1 MRSVRKN
8 LVAIGL
14 EMKDPAISLKWF
26 TMESSKFVTLI
37 IIADILSTKL
47 ITEIARLYN
56 QILFERYGDMQL
68 IAEAYHLMKDG
79 LGLSHSEMASIL
91 SDWNQG
97 ELDSFLIEITANIL
111 KFIDDDGMPLVNSTV
126 SISC

>member
-1 MRSVRKN
+1 
-8 LVAIGL
+8 
-14 EMKDPAISLKWF
+14 
-26 TMESSKFVTLI
+26 
-37 IIADILSTKL
+37 
-47 ITEIARLYN
+47 
-56 QILFERYGDMQL
+56 MQL

-126 SISC
+126 SMPCCLHNNIS

>member
-1 MRSVRKN
+1 
-8 LVAIGL
+8 
-14 EMKDPAISLKWF
+14 
-26 TMESSKFVTLI
+26 
-37 IIADILSTKL
+37 
-47 ITEIARLYN
+47 
-56 QILFERYGDMQL
+56 MQL

-111 KFIDDDGMPLVNSTV
+111 KFIDDDGMPLVSPIV
-126 SISC
+126 SISFAFHRIYII

>member
-1 MRSVRKN
+1 
-8 LVAIGL
+8 
-14 EMKDPAISLKWF
+14 
-26 TMESSKFVTLI
+26 
-37 IIADILSTKL
+37 
-47 ITEIARLYN
+47 
-56 QILFERYGDMQL
+56 MQL

-111 KFIDDDGMPLVNSTV
+111 KFIDDDGMPLVSSNVFLFHVDFIKNKTFLV
-126 SISC
+126 IS

>member
-1 MRSVRKN
+1 
-8 LVAIGL
+8 
-14 EMKDPAISLKWF
+14 
-26 TMESSKFVTLI
+26 
-37 IIADILSTKL
+37 
-47 ITEIARLYN
+47 
-56 QILFERYGDMQL
+56 MQL

-111 KFIDDDGMPLVNSTV
+111 KFIDDDGMPLVSSNVFYFMLTS
-126 SISC
+126 

>member
-1 MRSVRKN
+1 MN
-8 LVAIGL
+8 I
-14 EMKDPAISLKWF
+14 
-26 TMESSKFVTLI
+26 
-37 IIADILSTKL
+37 TKL
-47 ITEIARLYN
+47 ITKIARLFN
-56 QILFERYGDMQL
+56 LILFFRYGDMQL

-111 KFIDDDGMPLVNSTV
+111 KFIDDDGMPLVISTV
-126 SISC
+126 SILC

>member
-1 MRSVRKN
+1 
-8 LVAIGL
+8 
-14 EMKDPAISLKWF
+14 
-26 TMESSKFVTLI
+26 
-37 IIADILSTKL
+37 
-47 ITEIARLYN
+47 
-56 QILFERYGDMQL
+56 MQL

-111 KFIDDDGMPLVNSTV
+111 KFIDDDGMPLVNSSV
-126 SISC
+126 SMSCLLQKGIIFKISS

>member
-1 MRSVRKN
+1 
-8 LVAIGL
+8 
-14 EMKDPAISLKWF
+14 
-26 TMESSKFVTLI
+26 
-37 IIADILSTKL
+37 
-47 ITEIARLYN
+47 
-56 QILFERYGDMQL
+56 MQL

-126 SISC
+126 FYFMLTS